1 MTIDEMHD
9 WLEAIEGGE
18 VPGAILT
25 AFNLCVG
32 DRETAENIARFASA
46 IEPTDQS
53 AFLIAFGHYLAVMAI
68 DRLSVLGVP
77 WRKDPA
83 APAGV
88 Q

>member
-1 MTIDEMHD
+1 VTIEEMHD

-18 VPGAILT
+18 ELGAILT
-25 AFNLCVG
+25 AFNLCVC
-32 DRETAENIARFASA
+32 DPKTAEHIADFASV
-46 IEPTDQS
+46 IEPTEQS

-68 DRLSVLGVP
+68 DRLHALGVP